1 MKPEHQTFVEISIPN
16 ILHNIREL
24 KGLLDEKVKFMAVVK
39 ADAYGHGS
47 VPVSKAIE
55 GKVDYLAVATLS
67 EAIELKRSGIKAP
80 ILLLI
85 EAPPSSAGDI
95 VKNGFI
101 QTVYTLK
108 LARALS
114 SAASRLKKK
123 ARVHL
128 KVDTGMG
135 RIGVHFSG
143 AECLFNEISK
153 LPGVSIEGIFTH
165 FAGAEEP
172 GEFTSRQLERFR
184 SFISKID
191 PAGYIL
197 HAANSAAV
205 LYHKESHLD
214 MVRVGLSMYGLYPPG
229 GRKGSVDLKPALE
242 FKTHVIYVKKVSAG
256 TPLSYGSTYKT
267 RKGTTI
273 ATLPVGYA
281 DGLPRALSNRGEVLI
296 RGKRYPIVGRVCM
309 DLTLIDLGD
318 ERPASPAS
326 RQGGRQGG
334 CEMGDEVILI
344 GSQGKETI
352 SADDVAKLSDTIS
365 YEVICGIGKRVPR
378 AYI

>member
-24 KGLLDEKVKFMAVVK
+24 KGLLNKKVKFMAVVK
-39 ADAYGHGS
+39 ADAYGHGA

-55 GKVDYLAVATLS
+55 RKVDYLAVATLS

-143 AECLFNEISK
+143 AERLFNEISK
-153 LPGVSIEGIFTH
+153 LPNLKIEGIFTH

-205 LYHKESHLD
+205 LYCKESHLD
-214 MVRVGLSMYGLYPPG
+214 MVRVGLSMYGLYPPCLPA
-229 GRKGSVDLKPALE
+229 GRREGHKHSINLKPALE
-242 FKTHVIYVKKVSAG
+242 FKTHVIYVKKVPAG

-281 DGLPRALSNRGEVLI
+281 DGLPRALSNKGEVLI

-318 ERPASPAS
+318 EK
-326 RQGGRQGG
+326 
-334 CEMGDEVILI
+334 CETGDEVILI
-344 GSQGKETI
+344 GSQGKEMI